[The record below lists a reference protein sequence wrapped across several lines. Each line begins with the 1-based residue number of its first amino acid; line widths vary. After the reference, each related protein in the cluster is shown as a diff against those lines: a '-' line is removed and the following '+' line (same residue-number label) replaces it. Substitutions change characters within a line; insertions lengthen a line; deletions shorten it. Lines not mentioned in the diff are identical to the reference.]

1 MTWQEYV
8 PLLSIMPEQP
18 EKWPRGAPWTL
29 MHAHNAG
36 QVARIC
42 CGHCNIKRFY
52 KPLELREV
60 IGNVTIDQV
69 RAKVRC
75 ENCGRKES
83 MSAELFH
90 PVGQELVTIRFRR
103 LVEIRWERRV
113 IWRDE
118 S

>member
-1 MTWQEYV
+1 
-8 PLLSIMPEQP
+8 
-18 EKWPRGAPWTL
+18 

-36 QVARIC
+36 QVGRLS
-42 CGHCNIKRFY
+42 CGLWNIRRFY

-75 ENCGRKES
+75 EKCGRKDS
-83 MSAELFH
+83 MRAELFH
-90 PVGQELVTIRFRR
+90 PVGQELETIRFRR

-113 IWRDE
+113 VWRDE
-118 S
+118 

>member
-1 MTWQEYV
+1 MVQEPPGPV
-8 PLLSIMPEQP
+8 VSSVGSPQ
-18 EKWPRGAPWTL
+18 KWPKGVPWTL
-29 MHAHNAG
+29 LHAHDAG
-36 QVARIC
+36 QVARIR

-52 KPLELREV
+52 KPKELCEV
-60 IGNVTIDQV
+60 IGNVSIDQV

-75 ENCGRKES
+75 EKCGRKES

-90 PVGQELVTIRFRR
+90 PVAQEHVTIRYRR

-118 S
+118 